1 MISHALWRDRFGGDP
16 GVLDRQIHL
25 NDRAFAI
32 VGVMPER
39 FAGLSFDTDIWFPSM
54 MVSLTSA
61 PGIVRDRGSRW
72 VGVVG
77 RLADGVT
84 LERAQDDMTRVAGLL
99 ESGTPTPTASAACR
113 STGSGRRS
121 PTATSSAPGCSR
133 RSGSR

>member
-99 ESGTPTPTASAACR
+99 EERHPDTNRERGV
-113 STGSGRRS
+113 
-121 PTATSSAPGCSR
+121 
-133 RSGSR
+133 